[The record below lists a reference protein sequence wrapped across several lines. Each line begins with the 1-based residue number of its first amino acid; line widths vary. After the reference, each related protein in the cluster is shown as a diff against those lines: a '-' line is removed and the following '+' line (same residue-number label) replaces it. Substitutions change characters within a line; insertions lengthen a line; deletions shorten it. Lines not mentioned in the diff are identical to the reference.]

1 MAMLSVKHTERIQ
14 QGKREWGFTAELNPL
29 RVLAVSLCLLTLS
42 YSIDFFINPL
52 SKCFSLPHSSNISP
66 TQSSTPPTMFLVQLF
81 HLVVRADIRV
91 SLQTHNKSIS
101 HLFLPFYF
109 FLSLLPCKL
118 KTLSSDL
125 CQAIF
130 PNCKTA
136 EVHYSCY
143 VCVPPVQLVWDLEAK
158 RGSWCM

>member
-14 QGKREWGFTAELNPL
+14 QGKREWGFTAQLNPL

-52 SKCFSLPHSSNISP
+52 SKCFSLPHSSDISP
-66 TQSSTPPTMFLVQLF
+66 TQSPTPPPCSWSSCSTLWSELISGCLCRPTTKAF
-81 HLVVRADIRV
+81 HI
-91 SLQTHNKSIS
+91 
-101 HLFLPFYF
+101 YF
-109 FLSLLPCKL
+109 CHFIFFFPLLPCKL
-118 KTLSSDL
+118 MTLSSDL

-130 PNCKTA
+130 PNCETA

-143 VCVPPVQLVWDLEAK
+143 VRVPPVQLVWDSEAK
-158 RGSWCM
+158 RGSWCT